1 MEFHIARSIREQ
13 IDLNDLLFAYTGNVI
28 FANVTASRKLAERLN
43 ALNRERSDSDKSIRA
58 SELFA
63 MGLIDELSHAL
74 IAKYRKNTDP
84 LVLKDGL
91 RFLTLGIGQ
100 QHLNDLLLTFTQ
112 QFPNVAVFRNEVTAE
127 QWLKGSTEGLTNQ
140 EAAFEEMLLLWL
152 ANTNPAFASFSLLFG
167 DEILKSK
174 SDYSV
179 ATSSLPNYFATRP
192 PVEPTLGTLLEVL

>member
-13 IDLNDLLFAYTGNVI
+13 IDLDDLLFSYTGNVI
-28 FANVTASRKLAERLN
+28 FANVTASRKLAESLN
-43 ALNRERSDSDKSIRA
+43 ALNREKSFSDKSIRG

-74 IAKYRKNTDP
+74 IGKYRKNTDP

-91 RFLTLGIGQ
+91 RFLAREVGQ
-100 QHLNDLLLTFTQ
+100 QQLENVLLTFTQ

-127 QWLKGSTEGLTNQ
+127 QWLEGQTEGLSNH

-152 ANTNPAFASFSLLFG
+152 SNTNPAFTSFSMLFG
-167 DEILKSK
+167 RSPCPKLRTGQLRCLSAPAHPKRQLA
-174 SDYSV
+174 Y
-179 ATSSLPNYFATRP
+179 
-192 PVEPTLGTLLEVL
+192 G